1 MNELPAALGVAAA
14 GAVRRLVALAILVLL
29 TPAIYSYTTT
39 MLQPSSLPLW
49 PRSVEWLRAHHG
61 NWLVDEVEHYYY
73 SWKAPKKGGPQLTS
87 LPTIGSRRSFAGE
100 TGSAA
105 SRRGLAAAGQ
115 VRLRTFTARRR
126 CVGGHGRA
134 RSRAPAGAR

>member
-1 MNELPAALGVAAA
+1 
-14 GAVRRLVALAILVLL
+14 
-29 TPAIYSYTTT
+29 

-87 LPTIGSRRSFAGE
+87 LPSVGLG
-100 TGSAA
+100 AA
-105 SRRGLAAAGQ
+105 STAKAKARHRLAVWPLRICWVKGHGWAPARSCAGD
-115 VRLRTFTARRR
+115 RR
-126 CVGGHGRA
+126 C
-134 RSRAPAGAR
+134 S